1 MGPKERAIKK
11 EKYNTEADDT
21 HKARRDSQARI
32 GNSHLPDGRSPGL
45 DLHQQLGF
53 DLVST
58 LIKPSF
64 TPPGGVIGTV
74 WIVLFTL
81 MGISLF
87 LIWREGNGGPEKK
100 MALGVFAVQL
110 VVNVLWSW
118 AFFGLQSP
126 LAGIVVIAVLWL
138 LILQCIVRFW
148 PISRNAAL
156 LLVPYIL
163 WVSFAA
169 FLNFTIWR
177 LNY

>member
-1 MGPKERAIKK
+1 MTVITLREI
-11 EKYNTEADDT
+11 
-21 HKARRDSQARI
+21 
-32 GNSHLPDGRSPGL
+32 PGL
-45 DLHQQLGF
+45 ILAIVICQLAGVLGSF
-53 DLVST
+53 FTSSSVSTWYPT

-64 TPPGGVIGTV
+64 APPGSVIGAV

-81 MGISLF
+81 MGVSLF
-87 LIWREGNGGPEKK
+87 LVWRDGKNSADGKI
-100 MALGVFAVQL
+100 ALGIFALQL
-110 VVNVLWSW
+110 LVNVLWSW

-126 LAGIVVIAVLWL
+126 AAGIVVIVVLWL

-169 FLNFTIWR
+169 FLNYTVWR
-177 LNY
+177 LNS

>member
-1 MGPKERAIKK
+1 MTPITRGEIPRLVLAIVICQM
-11 EKYNTEADDT
+11 A
-21 HKARRDSQARI
+21 
-32 GNSHLPDGRSPGL
+32 GV
-45 DLHQQLGF
+45 LGSVF
-53 DLVST
+53 TSSSVSTWYPT

-64 TPPGGVIGTV
+64 TPPGGFIGTV

-81 MGISLF
+81 MGIALF
-87 LIWREGNGGPEKK
+87 LVWREGNGGPEKK

-148 PISRNAAL
+148 PISKNAAL

-177 LNY
+177 LNS

>member
-1 MGPKERAIKK
+1 MAI
-11 EKYNTEADDT
+11 T
-21 HKARRDSQARI
+21 RREIPWLILAIVLCQSA
-32 GNSHLPDGRSPGL
+32 GV
-45 DLHQQLGF
+45 LGSIF
-53 DLVST
+53 TSSSVLTWYPT

-64 TPPGGVIGTV
+64 APPGWIIGTV

-87 LIWREGNGGPEKK
+87 LVWREGKGGSDRDGKI
-100 MALGVFAVQL
+100 ALGVFVAQL

-148 PISRNAAL
+148 PISRNAAW

-163 WVSFAA
+163 WVSLAA
-169 FLNFTIWR
+169 FLNYTIWR
-177 LNY
+177 LNL

>member
-1 MGPKERAIKK
+1 MKTMTRGEIPWLVLAI
-11 EKYNTEADDT
+11 ALCQS
-21 HKARRDSQARI
+21 AGI
-32 GNSHLPDGRSPGL
+32 
-45 DLHQQLGF
+45 LGSVF
-53 DLVST
+53 TSSSVLTWYPILV
-58 LIKPSF
+58 KPSF
-64 TPPGGVIGTV
+64 APPGSIIGAV

-87 LIWREGNGGPEKK
+87 LVWREGRGRGGPD
-100 MALGVFAVQL
+100 MNVNVALGVFAAQL

-138 LILQCIVRFW
+138 LILQCIIRFW
-148 PISRNAAL
+148 QISKDAAL

-169 FLNFTIWR
+169 FLNYTIWR
-177 LNY
+177 LNS

>member
-1 MGPKERAIKK
+1 MTVVTLQEIPRLILAI
-11 EKYNTEADDT
+11 
-21 HKARRDSQARI
+21 I
-32 GNSHLPDGRSPGL
+32 IC
-45 DLHQQLGF
+45 QLAGVLGSVF
-53 DLVST
+53 TSSSVLTWYPT

-64 TPPGGVIGTV
+64 APPGGVIGAV

-81 MGISLF
+81 MGVSLF
-87 LIWREGNGGPEKK
+87 LVWRDGKNDSDRKI
-100 MALGVFAVQL
+100 ALIIFALQL

-126 LAGIVVIAVLWL
+126 LAGIVVIVVLWL
-138 LILQCIVRFW
+138 LILQCIFRFW

-169 FLNFTIWR
+169 FLNYTIWR
-177 LNY
+177 LNS

>member
-1 MGPKERAIKK
+1 MTPIRREEIPRLVLAIVICQM
-11 EKYNTEADDT
+11 A
-21 HKARRDSQARI
+21 
-32 GNSHLPDGRSPGL
+32 GV
-45 DLHQQLGF
+45 LGSVF
-53 DLVST
+53 TSSSVLTWYPT

-64 TPPGGVIGTV
+64 TPPGGLIGTV

-87 LIWREGNGGPEKK
+87 LVWREGNGGMDKK

-138 LILQCIVRFW
+138 LILQCILRFW

-177 LNY
+177 LN

>member
-1 MGPKERAIKK
+1 MTPITRGEIPRLVLAI
-11 EKYNTEADDT
+11 AICQM
-21 HKARRDSQARI
+21 A
-32 GNSHLPDGRSPGL
+32 GV
-45 DLHQQLGF
+45 LGSVF
-53 DLVST
+53 TSSSVLTWYPTLV
-58 LIKPSF
+58 KPSF
-64 TPPGGVIGTV
+64 APPGWVISTV

-87 LIWREGNGGPEKK
+87 LVWREGKEGQENKI
-100 MALGVFAVQL
+100 ALGVFAAQL

-126 LAGIVVIAVLWL
+126 LAAIVVIAVLWL
-138 LILQCIVRFW
+138 LILQCILRFW

-169 FLNFTIWR
+169 FLNYSIWR
-177 LNY
+177 LNS